1 MRHSGPR
8 PGPPLEPDCPGVPA
22 PSPVSLYPQQAG
34 VGGVRGSLR
43 APLGSGCSSPPP
55 HCLAP
60 WGFTVGVPGARG
72 PEHPPSPPAMS
83 GGSPHSAAAPPSQ
96 CLAVL
101 LPLGPITRAR
111 AREHVSPGGQS
122 QRRDPHSPAR
132 LSPALPGIGRL
143 GGGRDQVLHC
153 PPAPPAAGAGVP
165 LVMPIPGVSGQDGGM
180 KEWMLGWMWA
190 WTDGGWDGEGH
201 GRVDAGMD
209 GHMDKC
215 TPSFCRTHRGPAS
228 PQEAPGDSWGCWG
241 GLGPCC

>member
-1 MRHSGPR
+1 MRHSGPP
-8 PGPPLEPDCPGVPA
+8 PGPPLEPDCPGVPV

-34 VGGVRGSLR
+34 VGGCGG
-43 APLGSGCSSPPP
+43 PCGC
-55 HCLAP
+55 P
-60 WGFTVGVPGARG
+60 WAVG
-72 PEHPPSPPAMS
+72 
-83 GGSPHSAAAPPSQ
+83 AAAPHPTAWPHGGLPCGGAWSKGPRTSPLTPSHEWGQPPQ
-96 CLAVL
+96 CCRPPLPVL
-101 LPLGPITRAR
+101 GRAASIRAHYQSPCQGTRLPRGPVPAEGPTF
-111 AREHVSPGGQS
+111 PGTAQPS
-122 QRRDPHSPAR
+122 TTWNWE
-132 LSPALPGIGRL
+132 I

>member
-1 MRHSGPR
+1 MRHSGP
-8 PGPPLEPDCPGVPA
+8 PPDLPWSLTALGSRSPPQCLSTHSKQVWGGAGVPA
-22 PSPVSLYPQQAG
+22 GAPGQWVQQPPTPLLGPMGVYCGGAWSKGPRTSPLTPSHEWGQPPQCCRPPLPVLG
-34 VGGVRGSLR
+34 R
-43 APLGSGCSSPPP
+43 AASIRAHYQSPCQGTRLP
-55 HCLAP
+55 
-60 WGFTVGVPGARG
+60 RG
-72 PEHPPSPPAMS
+72 PVPAEGPTFPGTAQPSTTWNWE
-83 GGSPHSAAAPPSQ
+83 
-96 CLAVL
+96 
-101 LPLGPITRAR
+101 I
-111 AREHVSPGGQS
+111 
-122 QRRDPHSPAR
+122 
-132 LSPALPGIGRL
+132 